1 MRTLLSIALSA
12 LIAFFLVG
20 CGSKGSGF
28 DDGGADGGEN
38 DGTVNPDGCFGF
50 ECADTGVPGDAGCVG
65 LQCQQT
71 CPTTGISGTVYDPAG
86 INGLYN
92 VYVYVPNAALAPIA
106 DGPVCTACQAPASGN
121 PVVSATT
128 DYTGH
133 FSIPNAP
140 VGQNIPLVLQLGKW
154 RRHLTISNVASCVDN
169 PQPDKSLRL
178 PKKQHETSPDD
189 NIPLIAMTTG
199 CDGAEC
205 FFMSRI
211 GLDSSEFTGSNGTGR
226 VRIYKSVNDDGQTFP
241 NVKTGALTAQQL
253 WSTPGEMLKYDIVFD
268 ACECS
273 TYDRGGYGGNVVGY
287 KNFLD
292 YINKG
297 GRAFATHYFYN
308 FFANDT
314 QCGGSSFEACAG
326 QNPLPTVGAWYG
338 NQFLAD
344 QPAQCPKNS
353 TLTLGGTCL
362 NIDTAIPKGQAFAD
376 WYKNNNGKLTEGG
389 GENKGY
395 IGLTDIREDMGKL
408 DQNLVNA
415 GTATPWLYAH
425 GTSTFP
431 SNYDAYYFSINT
443 PVSTNPTNQCGRAIY
458 SDVHLAEAPT
468 GSFPGYCQN
477 PNSSD
482 HAPNELA
489 LEFLFFDLASCVQND
504 TQPPIIPN

>member
-1 MRTLLSIALSA
+1 MRIVLSFALSA
-12 LIAFFLVG
+12 IFAFFLAG

-28 DDGGADGGEN
+28 TDGGDDL
-38 DGTVNPDGCFGF
+38 DGTVVGDGGCFGF
-50 ECADTGVPGDAGCVG
+50 QCSDTGVAEDAGCVG

-71 CPTTGISGTVYDPAG
+71 CPSTSISGTVYDPAG

-92 VYVYVPNAALAPIA
+92 VFVYVPNAALAPIA
-106 DGPVCTACQAPASGN
+106 DGPVCTQCQAPASGN

-133 FSIPNAP
+133 FTIPNAP
-140 VGQNIPLVLQLGKW
+140 VGANIPLVLQLGKW

-169 PQPDKSLRL
+169 PQADKTLRL

-211 GLDSSEFTGSNGTGR
+211 GLDQSEFTGSNGTGR
-226 VRIYKSVNDDGQTFP
+226 VRVYKSVNDDGQTFP
-241 NVKTGALTAQQL
+241 NSKSGALSADQL
-253 WSTPGEMLKYDIVFD
+253 WNNAGEMLKYDIVFD

-273 TYDRGGYGGNVVGY
+273 TYTRGTNGY

-297 GRAFATHYFYN
+297 GRAFTTHYYYN
-308 FFANDT
+308 FFANQT
-314 QCGGSSFEACAG
+314 QCGGFDPTCQGPA
-326 QNPLPTVGAWYG
+326 PLPTVGAWEG

-344 QPAQCPKNS
+344 QPTNCPKDS
-353 TLTLGGTCL
+353 TLLYGGTCL
-362 NIDTAIPKGQAFAD
+362 NIDTAVPKGLAFAD
-376 WYKNNNGKLTEGG
+376 WYKNNNGKLSVGG
-389 GENKGY
+389 GETKGY

-408 DQNLVNA
+408 DPNLVTA

-425 GTSTFP
+425 GTQTFP
-431 SNYDAYYFSINT
+431 TNYDAYYFSFNT
-443 PVSTNPTNQCGRAIY
+443 PVGTNPTNQCGRAIY

-468 GSFPGYCQN
+468 GAFPAYCQN
-477 PNSSD
+477 PSSSD